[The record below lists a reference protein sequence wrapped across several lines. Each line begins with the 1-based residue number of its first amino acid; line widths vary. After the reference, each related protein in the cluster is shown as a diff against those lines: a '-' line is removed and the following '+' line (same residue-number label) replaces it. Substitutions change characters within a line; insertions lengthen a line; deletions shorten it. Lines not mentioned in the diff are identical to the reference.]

1 MKKSSQAIASTLSA
15 LLLSAMLG
23 ACGGDSPEKL
33 IASSKEFI
41 AKRDNKAAIIQLKN
55 ALQANPN
62 LGEARFLLGKALL
75 ESSDVA
81 GALVELRKAKEMNFA
96 SEQTIPL
103 LAKAILMSGDA
114 RKVTEEFAKT
124 ELPSQEATANLKT
137 TLSQAYAVQGK
148 LEAAKNSLSAA
159 LSAQPDNA
167 QALLTKAQISAAE
180 GKLDEAQL
188 IVDSVLANHPKD
200 QDALLF
206 DGMLKAGKGNLDE
219 ANVLFQKAIE
229 AKPDFLIAHSAYI
242 GNLFKQQKF
251 DEAGKQVD
259 ILKKVAPSNPQ
270 TIYLDGLISYQKK
283 DYKRARELTQQLL
296 KFAPNNANTLQ
307 LAGATEFRLASYI
320 QAESY
325 LSKAL
330 QLAPDLPLARRLL
343 VSSYLQIGQPAK
355 AIATLKPVLER
366 NDDPSLLSLAG
377 EAYLQNGDASK
388 AAEFFAK
395 ASKMDPGSN
404 AKKTSLAIARLAQG
418 NASAAFEDLEHIS
431 QNDTGASADLALIA
445 AYSRANQI
453 DKALKAIDNLE
464 KKQPNNPAT
473 YNLRARTLIAKKD
486 VTGARQNF
494 EKALSINPKFFQAT
508 AGLAALDLAEKKPE
522 SAQKRFE
529 ALLAADPSNGQAL
542 LALAEIRANNGG
554 SSDEVTA
561 LINKAIAAN
570 PSELAPRLA
579 LIQLHLRDKDN
590 KKALAAANNAVAA
603 MPDKT
608 ELLDVLGRIQRQ
620 SGDLNQALSTYGKM
634 SNLLP
639 NSPLPYIRIAELHI
653 INKNTVEATKSL
665 KKALELKP
673 DFLDAQR
680 ALITLA
686 MEAKRPSDAL
696 VIARQIETQRPKEG
710 IGYILEGDIHANNK
724 AWPESI
730 AAFRNGLK
738 QVDSAELAIK
748 LYSALIASGNNPEAE
763 KMAAT
768 WFKEHP
774 KDVAL
779 RIHLGDLA
787 TIRKDYS
794 AANQHYRIAL
804 DIQPNN
810 PLLLNNLAWVWG
822 QQKLPKALEYAE
834 KANQLAPNQP
844 PYMDTLAMLL
854 AERGEN
860 DRAIQILRKALEISP
875 QAALIQ
881 LNLAKVLVSAGKKDE
896 ARKELDALAKLG
908 DKFAGQSEV
917 SKLQKSL

>member
-1 MKKSSQAIASTLSA
+1 MKKRSPVIASALSA
-15 LLLSAMLG
+15 LLLSAVLG

-75 ESSDVA
+75 DSGDIP
-81 GALVELRKAKEMNFA
+81 GALVELRKAKDMNFA
-96 SEQTIPL
+96 SEQTLPL
-103 LAKAILMSGDA
+103 LAKAILMGGDA
-114 RKVTEEFAKT
+114 RKVIDEFAKA
-124 ELPSQEATANLKT
+124 ELSSPEATANLKT
-137 TLSQAYAVQGK
+137 TLSQAYAVLGK
-148 LEAAKNSLSAA
+148 IEPAKTALSAA
-159 LSAQPDNA
+159 LAAQPDNA

-180 GKLDEAQL
+180 GKVDEAQL
-188 IVDSVLANHPKD
+188 IVDSILANHPKD

-206 DGMLKAGKGNLDE
+206 NGMLKAGKGNLDE
-219 ANVLFQKAIE
+219 ANGLFQKAID
-229 AKPDFLIAHSAYI
+229 AKPDFLMAHSAYI

-251 DEAGKQVD
+251 EEAGKQVD
-259 ILKKVAPSNPQ
+259 ILKKIAPSNPQ
-270 TIYLDGLISYQKK
+270 TIYLDGLISYQHK

-296 KFAPNNANTLQ
+296 KYAPNNANTLQ

-330 QLAPDLPLARRLL
+330 QFSPDLTLARRLL

-355 AIATLKPVLER
+355 AIAALKPVLER
-366 NDDPSLLSLAG
+366 GDDPSLFSLAG
-377 EAYLQNGDASK
+377 EAYLQNGDAQK

-395 ASKMDPGSN
+395 ASKLDPGNS

-418 NASAAFEDLEHIS
+418 NGSAGLDELEHIS
-431 QNDTGASADLALIA
+431 QSDTGASADLALIA
-445 AYSRANQI
+445 AYMRSNQI

-486 VTGARQNF
+486 VAGARQNF
-494 EKALSINPKFFQAT
+494 EKALAINPKFYQAT

-529 ALLAADPSNGQAL
+529 TLVTSDPSNVQAI

-570 PSELAPRLA
+570 PSELTPRLA

-590 KKALAAANNAVAA
+590 KKALAAANNAIAA

-620 SGDLNQALSTYGKM
+620 SGDLNQALATYGKM

-639 NSPLPYIRIAELHI
+639 NSPLPYIRMAELHI
-653 INKNTVEATKSL
+653 LGKNTVEATKSL

-696 VIARQIETQRPKEG
+696 AIARQIQSQRPKEG

-724 AWPESI
+724 TWPESI

-748 LYSALIASGNNPEAE
+748 LYSALVASGNLPEAE
-763 KMAAT
+763 KMASA

-787 TIRKDYS
+787 TIRKDYG

-804 DIQPNN
+804 EIQPNN

-881 LNLAKVLVSAGKKDE
+881 LNLVKVLLGAGKKDE